1 MQINKL
7 RAALAFWLALSAG
20 SASAQMQRNPQLD
33 SLLRS
38 TDSVAVR
45 SRLGDLIK
53 SDKESDVNLVAQY
66 YGRKNDVPN
75 FERTR
80 DIAIRRFPKGMMAY
94 IKDANQAVGEK
105 DPVKKE
111 QLVRALDKNYTG
123 HDNAMYYFDVAQT
136 YAGVTGKNADLAKVK
151 EYARKC
157 TDPGFRSIVIET
169 LLKAGH
175 LDLAGTLAR
184 ETMDTLRTPQYEMLY
199 ARILMKQQHP
209 AEALTYAQQAY
220 DSSRNKRADLTSAY
234 VEVLLANNKLAQ
246 AYPMMEKFYRLGTA
260 SPEIKARLKDA
271 YITAHG
277 SAEGYDQLMTSI
289 HTEWQ
294 DSARSRIA
302 QFAVKKS
309 PAPAFTL
316 GNIKGETVS
325 LETLKG
331 KVVILDFWAT
341 WCGPCKKSFPAMQ
354 MAVNKYKDDKNVVF
368 LFIDTWERD
377 KDPLPGVRTFIADN
391 KYTFNVLLDQQD
403 PQTKKYDV
411 VENYKVS
418 GIPTKFVIDGNGD
431 VVYRLSGFS
440 GGDDA
445 AVEELSAMIASARAG
460 AAAKKTISV
469 SGTLDYTGKGERML
483 SLMYRKLGGGYMFDS
498 CAVKDGEFH
507 FEKQWEEPL
516 VVVMTLRSPQGDRQG
531 ARQGTPDYHSF
542 LLVPGEAK
550 IASHTTLVNATVTG
564 QAAMADED
572 YQEYLRK
579 SNLYIDTI
587 NRTAGEFVKRIAD
600 PDKRQK
606 ATAPVIDAIQQRRA
620 LQLYRTTI
628 LDKPSSPVAILAL
641 CEYAGEPVWRPRKK
655 MAPAEI
661 EALMSRLPAEY
672 RSYPTLTALKTELDI
687 AKATAPGQPII
698 DFTLMDTAGRS
709 VKLSDFKGKY
719 VFLDFWAS
727 WCVPCRKENPN
738 VKSQFEKYKD
748 KGFTVLSVS
757 LDKPEAHK
765 AWIDAIRKDDIGLWT
780 HVVDAG
786 GFNGHVAESYYV
798 KSIPTNFLIGPDGR
812 FIDRN
817 LYGEALDSE
826 LEHIFSI
833 GTR

>member
-1 MQINKL
+1 MQIKKL
-7 RAALAFWLALSAG
+7 RAALAFWLALTAG
-20 SASAQMQRNPQLD
+20 GASAQMQRNPQLD

-38 TDSVAVR
+38 TDSAAVR
-45 SRLGDLIK
+45 TRLDELIT

-80 DIAIRRFPKGMMAY
+80 DIAVKRFPKGMMAY

-111 QLVRALDKNYTG
+111 QLVRALDQNYPG

-136 YAGVTGKNADLAKVK
+136 YASVKGKNVDLAKVK

-157 TDPGFRSIVIET
+157 TDAGFRSIVIET

-175 LDLAGTLAR
+175 LDLATTLTR
-184 ETMDTLRTPQYEMLY
+184 ETMDTLKTPQYAMLY
-199 ARILMKQQHP
+199 ARILLKQRRP

-220 DSSRNKRADLTSAY
+220 DSSRNKPADLTSAY

-246 AYPMMEKFYRLGTA
+246 AYSMMEKFYRQGTA
-260 SPEIKARLKDA
+260 TPEIKSRLKDA
-271 YITAHG
+271 YISAHG
-277 SAEGYDQLMTSI
+277 SAEGYDRLMTAVQ
-289 HTEWQ
+289 TEWR
-294 DSARSRIA
+294 DSARNRIA
-302 QFAVKKS
+302 QFVTKRS

-316 GNIKGETVS
+316 KNIKGETVS
-325 LETLKG
+325 LASLKG

-377 KDPLPGVRTFIADN
+377 KDPLPGVKSFIADN

-403 PQTKKYDV
+403 PQTKKNNV
-411 VENYKVS
+411 VESYKVT
-418 GIPTKFVIDGNGD
+418 GIPTKFIIDGNGNI
-431 VVYRLSGFS
+431 VYRLSGFS

-445 AVEELSAMIASARAG
+445 AVEELSAMIASA
-460 AAAKKTISV
+460 AKNTISV
-469 SGTLDYTGKGERML
+469 SGMLDYVGKGNAML

-498 CAVKDGEFH
+498 CTVKDGRFH
-507 FEKQWEEPL
+507 FEKEWNEPL
-516 VVVMTLRSPQGDRQG
+516 VLVMSLRTAQRDQ
-531 ARQGTPDYHSF
+531 QGTQDYHSF
-542 LLVPGEAK
+542 LLVPGESK
-550 IASHTTLVNATVTG
+550 IVGHTSLANATITG
-564 QAAMADED
+564 PGAIADED
-572 YQEYLRK
+572 YQEYNRK

-587 NRTAGEFVKRIAD
+587 NITAREIAKTIQD
-600 PDKRQK
+600 PAIREK
-606 ATAPVIDAIQQRRA
+606 AAAPAIDSIEQRRA
-620 LQLYRTTI
+620 QNLYRGTV
-628 LDKPSSPVAILAL
+628 LNKSNSPVAILAL
-641 CEYAGEPVWRPRKK
+641 CQYAGEPVWRPRKK
-655 MAPAEI
+655 MVPAEI

-672 RSYPTLTALKTELDI
+672 MSYPTMTALKTELEI
-687 AKATAPGQPII
+687 AKATVPGKPII
-698 DFTLMDTAGRS
+698 DFALQDTAGRT

-738 VKSQFEKYKD
+738 VKAQFEKYKD

-757 LDKPEAHK
+757 LDKPDARN
-765 AWIDAIRKDDIGLWT
+765 AWIDAIRKDRIGLWT
-780 HVVDAG
+780 HVIDAG
-786 GFNGHVAESYYV
+786 GFNGLVAESYYV
-798 KSIPTNFLIGPDGR
+798 RSIPTNFLIGPDGR

-817 LYGEALDSE
+817 LYGEDLDRR
-826 LEHIFSI
+826 LEEIFRI
-833 GTR
+833 KAGQ